1 MKAYNSVRWDFL
13 LAILRTIGFPS
24 HMVNWIGEC
33 DEDQP
38 NIKHNHANDPLKVPN
53 GPITR
58 ARAN

>member
-1 MKAYNSVRWDFL
+1 
-13 LAILRTIGFPS
+13 
-24 HMVNWIGEC
+24 MVNWIGEC

-58 ARAN
+58 ARANQLKEALNGLV